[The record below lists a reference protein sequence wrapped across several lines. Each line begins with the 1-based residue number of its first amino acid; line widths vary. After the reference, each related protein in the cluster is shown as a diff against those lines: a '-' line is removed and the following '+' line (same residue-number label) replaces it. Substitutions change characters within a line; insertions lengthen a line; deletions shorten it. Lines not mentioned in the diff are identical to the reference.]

1 MQTWARSSHAAPAG
15 ATLRGVEE
23 ELKIVTTVGNQ
34 AEAEMVGEWLNEA
47 GIRSV
52 PQMSAGDIRL
62 GAAAPRDVYVSA
74 SDYERALEVLNAEV
88 PSDAELEALS
98 QQAVRQHT
106 EPQGRDPGGGQ
117 AQPRE
122 IPVPEEDDVL
132 DALGDAADGPPSG
145 D

>member
-1 MQTWARSSHAAPAG
+1 M
-15 ATLRGVEE
+15 
-23 ELKIVTTVGNQ
+23 TTVGNQ
-34 AEAEMVGEWLNEA
+34 AEAEMVGEWLTEA

-52 PQMSAGDIRL
+52 PQLSAGDIRL

-98 QQAVRQHT
+98 QQAVTQQT
-106 EPQGRDPGGGQ
+106 QPQGGAADAERAEG
-117 AQPRE
+117 RE

-132 DALGDAADGPPSG
+132 DALGDAAEGPPSG

>member
-1 MQTWARSSHAAPAG
+1 VQ
-15 ATLRGVEE
+15 E

-34 AEAEMVGEWLNEA
+34 AEAEMVGEWLSEA

-62 GAAAPRDVYVSA
+62 GAAAPRDVYVNA
-74 SDYERALEVLNAEV
+74 SDYERALEVLRAEV

-98 QQAVRQHT
+98 QQAVTQPSQ
-106 EPQGRDPGGGQ
+106 PQGRDASGEPSD
-117 AQPRE
+117 PLE

-132 DALGDAADGPPSG
+132 DALGDAAEGPPSG

>member
-1 MQTWARSSHAAPAG
+1 M
-15 ATLRGVEE
+15 EE

-34 AEAEMVGEWLNEA
+34 AEAEMVGEWLSEA

-52 PQMSAGDIRL
+52 PQMSSGDIRL

-88 PSDAELEALS
+88 PSDEELEALS
-98 QQAVRQHT
+98 QQAVTQPTQPRGHDASGEPS
-106 EPQGRDPGGGQ
+106 EPQ
-117 AQPRE
+117 E
-122 IPVPEEDDVL
+122 IPVPEEQDVH
-132 DALGDAADGPPSG
+132 DALGDATEGPPSG